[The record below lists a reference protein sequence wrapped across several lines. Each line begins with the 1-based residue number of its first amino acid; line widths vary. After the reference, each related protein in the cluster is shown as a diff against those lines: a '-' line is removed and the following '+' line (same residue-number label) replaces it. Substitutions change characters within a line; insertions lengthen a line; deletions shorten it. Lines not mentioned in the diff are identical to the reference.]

1 MKICY
6 DKTMEQTS
14 MEPGFLQVFRTYA
27 WLRAFSLLLIPT
39 IQFHRFPDFPAQSL
53 LLPSILAIV
62 DTAFLLGYLYWK
74 GFQESLGKMYVPI
87 ALGFATLALIIEQ
100 HYFSAGRGI
109 LQLEPF
115 LYILLILASWQYD
128 FRAVILFTL
137 FTGLIQAGLATFLPQ
152 PDPFVRF
159 IPNLPE
165 TQRLVALGFL
175 ASRSVTF
182 LVLGYVVTRL
192 VKAQRKQ
199 RQELAQT
206 NRQLMQHAA
215 TVEQL
220 SISRERNR
228 LSRELHDTLAHTLSA
243 LTVQLEA
250 LLTVWNPIPDKPK
263 QMLQQMLAATRSGL
277 DETRRALGALRAA
290 PLEELGLP
298 LALRTLAEDFASR
311 HSWKLDLQIPSQME
325 QLPLEVEQS
334 YYRIAQE
341 ALENIARHA
350 HAHSLRI
357 ALQRDD
363 HRVELEIT
371 DDGRGFDPNEIT
383 DSQLGLKGMR
393 ERAEIIGARL
403 DVESR
408 AGGGTRVRVS
418 LELNR

>member
-1 MKICY
+1 
-6 DKTMEQTS
+6 
-14 MEPGFLQVFRTYA
+14 MEPGFLQVFRIYA

-39 IQFHRFPDFPAQSL
+39 IQIHRVSDFPTQSL
-53 LLPSILAIV
+53 LFPAILAVV
-62 DTAFLLGYLYWK
+62 DTAFLFVYLYWK
-74 GFQESLGKMYVPI
+74 LFQESLSRAYVPI
-87 ALGFATLALIIEQ
+87 ALSFATLALVIEQ

-115 LYILLILASWQYD
+115 LYVLLILTAWQYD
-128 FRAVILFTL
+128 FRAVIIFTVL
-137 FTGLIQAGLATFLPQ
+137 VGVIQAGLMAYLPQ
-152 PDPFVRF
+152 PDPYMRF

-165 TQRLVALGFL
+165 TQRLVAMGFL

-199 RQELAQT
+199 RHELAQT

-250 LLTVWNPIPDKPK
+250 LLTVWNSIPEKPQ
-263 QMLQQMLAATRSGL
+263 QMLQQMLSTTRSGL
-277 DETRRALGALRAA
+277 DETRRALSALRAT

-298 LALRTLAEDFASR
+298 LALRTLAEDFANR
-311 HSWKLDLQIPSQME
+311 HAWKLDMQIPTQME
-325 QLPLEVEQS
+325 SLPEEVEQS
-334 YYRIAQE
+334 FYRITQE

-350 HAHSLRI
+350 NARSLR
-357 ALQRDD
+357 LSLRRDA
-363 HRVELEIT
+363 HRIELEIQ
-371 DDGRGFDPNEIT
+371 DDGRGFNPNEVS

-393 ERAEIIGARL
+393 ERAEIIGATL
-403 DVESR
+403 TVESR
-408 AGGGTRVRVS
+408 TGGGTRVRVS
-418 LELNR
+418 LELKV